1 VAEAA
6 GLTLEPATDTEIH
19 VADLGDAATPLPE
32 DAAAAGDA
40 AETGEPADE
49 LLTEEQQRTLLA
61 GLWEF
66 PYRVAGE
73 LLARPLPE
81 PQAAKV
87 RGEVW
92 PLSTQEAE
100 QLGAATWLAMPASWR
115 TSRALASSPLL
126 LLVLQFGLIT
136 RGRLLATAALQK
148 EAAADGPRPAPGPDV
163 ATGGDG
169 RSSAP
174 DRVLRE
180 LPRQGAPRGRV
191 GFEGA
196 GLVPPDTE

>member
-1 VAEAA
+1 MTV
-6 GLTLEPATDTEIH
+6 EPAPATTIH
-19 VADLGDAATPLPE
+19 VADLGDASTPLPE
-32 DAAAAGDA
+32 DEAYDPSA
-40 AETGEPADE
+40 AEVDSGEVLSD
-49 LLTEEQQRTLLA
+49 EQQRTLLA

-66 PYRVAGE
+66 PFTVAGE

-87 RGEVW
+87 RTEVW

-136 RGRLLATAALQK
+136 RGRLLATAELQK
-148 EAAADGPRPAPGPDV
+148 EAASGAAESARGTNQGPDE
-163 ATGGDG
+163 
-169 RSSAP
+169 P

-196 GLVPPDTE
+196 GLVPPDDS